1 MHVFSK
7 QVSDKRDLH
16 CKLLY
21 WMYSTENREM
31 PLTLKIFLYK
41 FIKIITRKN
50 KLTSIYQTSKLFR
63 ITQIIEIILHVSKLL
78 HLEE

>member
-16 CKLLY
+16 CTRCTPQKTDNATK
-21 WMYSTENREM
+21 SQN
-31 PLTLKIFLYK
+31 FLFY
-41 FIKIITRKN
+41 IYKN

>member
-16 CKLLY
+16 C
-21 WMYSTENREM
+21 
-31 PLTLKIFLYK
+31 
-41 FIKIITRKN
+41 TRRTPQKTDNASKSQNVLFYVYKN